1 MRKCTG
7 TGYDINHCRVEK
19 LGCPGC
25 YYYKEEEEI
34 NEQKVSKCANDKSD
48 KTN

>member
-7 TGYDINHCRVEK
+7 TGYDWDHCRVEK

-25 YYYKEEEEI
+25 HHFKKEEIED
-34 NEQKVSKCANDKSD
+34 EQKVSECSKNKSD